1 MQKYQ
6 ERLEESMKRSEL
18 VFDSVDLLHYHIQR
32 IRLNWGR
39 SYIDSPIWL
48 NNKKATINAKNND
61 DKCFQYAITAALNYE
76 QIKSHVERISNIK
89 PFINQYNWK
98 EIDFLSY
105 QKGWKKFG
113 LNNKSI
119 ALNLLF
125 ILYNTEKVRLAYKS
139 KYNTKRENQ
148 VILLMITDGK
158 KWHYFTIKKLPAL
171 LRRITSN
178 RKEDFYCLNCF
189 HLYSTKNRL
198 EKHKKVC
205 NNHDYC
211 YVEMPNEDN
220 ITFRYNH
227 GEKSMKVRFI
237 I

>member
-6 ERLEESMKRSEL
+6 ERLEESMKGSEI

-39 SYIDSPIWL
+39 SYIDSPTWL
-48 NNKKATINAKNND
+48 NNKKATINAKNNH

-89 PFINQYNWK
+89 RFINQYNWK

-105 QKGWKKFG
+105 QKGWKKLG

-125 ILYNTEKVRLAYKS
+125 ILNNTEKVRLAYKS

-148 VILLMITDGK
+148 VILLMITDAK

-171 LRRITSN
+171 LRGITSN
-178 RKEDFYCLNCF
+178 HKEDFYCLNCF

-198 EKHKKVC
+198 EKHEKVC

-211 YVEMPNEDN
+211 YVEMPTEDN